1 MSVTKKSILIAILF
15 AVISSSVYLYSLSL
29 KKQEV
34 KDMSG
39 LPTFIATDTNGT
51 LYDKTGK
58 VSRTMLAA
66 KTEYYDQRSLY
77 LFDEPLITAYNHKDA
92 GKPNIWHLKGQK
104 GKMVSNDYAIV
115 NGDVVIYPGFKD
127 AVIDKATA
135 DNLVYNFSTDE
146 VTSKDLV
153 TIYGH
158 VFQTEGTNFKFN
170 LSNNVMNYKGKP
182 HATYYP
188 KNKKD

>member
-15 AVISSSVYLYSLSL
+15 AVISSTIYFYSLTL
-29 KKQEV
+29 KKEEV

-51 LYDKTGK
+51 LFDKSGK
-58 VSRTMLAA
+58 VSRTMLASR
-66 KTEYYDQRSLY
+66 TEFYEQRNL
-77 LFDEPLITAYNHKDA
+77 LIFDDPLITAYNHKES
-92 GKPNIWHLKGQK
+92 GNTNIWHLKGQK
-104 GKMVSNDYAIV
+104 GRMVTNDHAVV
-115 NGDVVIYPGFKD
+115 NGNVVIYPGFKD
-127 AVIDKATA
+127 AIINKATA
-135 DNLVYNFSTDE
+135 DNLVYNFTTEE

-158 VFQTEGTNFKFN
+158 VFKTEGTHFKFN

-182 HATYYP
+182 HATFYP
-188 KNKKD
+188 KSKKD

>member
-1 MSVTKKSILIAILF
+1 MSVTKKSILIALLF
-15 AVISSSVYLYSLSL
+15 AIISSSIYLYSLTL
-29 KKQEV
+29 KKLEV

-39 LPTFIATDTNGT
+39 MPTFIATDTNGT
-51 LYDKTGK
+51 LFDENGQIR
-58 VSRTMLAA
+58 RTMLST
-66 KTEYYDQRSLY
+66 KTEYYDQRKLY
-77 LFDEPLITAYNHKDA
+77 HFEEPLITAYNHKD
-92 GKPNIWHLKGQK
+92 KENPNLWHLKGHK

-115 NGDVVIYPGFKD
+115 EGDVVIYPGFRD

-135 DNLVYNFSTDE
+135 DNLVYTFATDD

-158 VFQTEGTNFKFN
+158 VFKTEGTNFKFN
-170 LSNNVMNYKGKP
+170 LSTNVMNYKGKP

-188 KNKKD
+188 KSKKD

>member
-1 MSVTKKSILIAILF
+1 MSVTKKSILIAVLF
-15 AVISSSVYLYSLSL
+15 AFISSAIYLYTLTL
-29 KKQEV
+29 KTQEV

-39 LPTFIATDTNGT
+39 LPTFIATDSNGT
-51 LYDKTGK
+51 LFDKTGK
-58 VSRTMLAA
+58 ITRTMIASRT
-66 KTEYYDQRSLY
+66 EFYDQGNMY
-77 LFDEPLITAYNHKDA
+77 HFDDPLITAYNYKDTD
-92 GKPNIWHLKGQK
+92 KPNIWHLKGQK
-104 GKMVSNDYAIV
+104 GKMKSNDYAIV

-135 DNLVYNFSTDE
+135 DNLVYSFATDE

-170 LSNNVMNYKGKP
+170 LSSNVMSYKGKP

-188 KNKKD
+188 KSKKD